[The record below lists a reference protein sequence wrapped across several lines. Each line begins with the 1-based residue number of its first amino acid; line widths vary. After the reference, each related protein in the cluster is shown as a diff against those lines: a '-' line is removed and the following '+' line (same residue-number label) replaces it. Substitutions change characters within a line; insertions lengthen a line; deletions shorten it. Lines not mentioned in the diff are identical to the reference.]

1 MGTALGVLS
10 GRLESG
16 LSRENTLQAVATA
29 YDSWLLKVR
38 SGQASGRDCCVAM
51 AKMGSRSGLC
61 GVIEILEPYSS
72 QRLFS
77 LSGAAM
83 GYRLGPRD
91 CCFPLNGTSGMAPAS

>member
-1 MGTALGVLS
+1 
-10 GRLESG
+10 
-16 LSRENTLQAVATA
+16 
-29 YDSWLLKVR
+29 
-38 SGQASGRDCCVAM
+38 M
-51 AKMGSRSGLC
+51 AKMDSRSGLC